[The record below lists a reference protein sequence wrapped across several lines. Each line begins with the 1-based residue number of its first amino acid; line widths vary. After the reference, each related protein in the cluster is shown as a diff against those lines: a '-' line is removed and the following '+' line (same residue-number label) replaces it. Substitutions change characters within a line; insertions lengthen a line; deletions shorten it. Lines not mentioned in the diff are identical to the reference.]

1 MALDTEK
8 RAVLTAA
15 ALEHLVDLK
24 KLTMDDPAGK
34 EIVEFLE
41 TLVTNGSVA
50 DRDEILESF
59 HKYGS
64 FDTFLAQKMPGK
76 NA

>member
-8 RAVLTAA
+8 RAELTAA
-15 ALEHLVDLK
+15 ALAHLDDLK
-24 KLTMDDPAGK
+24 KLTLDDPAGK

-41 TLVTNGSVA
+41 TWITNGSVT
-50 DRDEILESF
+50 DKDEILESF

-64 FDTFLAQKMPGK
+64 FDRFLAQKMPGK

>member
-8 RAVLTAA
+8 RAELTAA
-15 ALEHLVDLK
+15 ALAHLVDLK
-24 KLTMDDPAGK
+24 KLTMDDPAGQ

-50 DRDEILESF
+50 DKDEVLESF
-59 HKYGS
+59 HKYGT
-64 FDTFLAQKMPGK
+64 FDRFLAQRMPGNK
-76 NA
+76 A